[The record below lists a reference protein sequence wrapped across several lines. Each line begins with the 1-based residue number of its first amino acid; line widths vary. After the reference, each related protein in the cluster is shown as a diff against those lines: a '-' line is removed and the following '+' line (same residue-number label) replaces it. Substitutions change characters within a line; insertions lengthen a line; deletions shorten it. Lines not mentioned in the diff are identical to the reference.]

1 MKKNLGII
9 VLGLLLSGC
18 ATAPTVNDL
27 IGKKILCGEW
37 STDNKVLITKLP
49 IDAYDFVT
57 ENSVAYYTISETSDP
72 RIGFSR
78 DFFKYKLIYD
88 EIIIFG
94 KKKSKSY
101 MMNNSTEHILNR
113 STGSRRIG
121 YTNSVEFKG
130 KFIQGHYITDV
141 ICKPLNDDK
150 NIRKLFNKIHKL
162 RLEKFKF

>member
-1 MKKNLGII
+1 MKKILGII

-27 IGKKILCGEW
+27 VGKKILCGEW

-57 ENSVAYYTISETSDP
+57 ENSVTYYTISETSDP

-88 EIIIFG
+88 EILI
-94 KKKSKSY
+94 K
-101 MMNNSTEHILNR
+101 MNNSSEHNLNR

-121 YTNSVEFKG
+121 YSNS
-130 KFIQGHYITDV
+130 TDV

-150 NIRKLFNKIHKL
+150 IIRKMFNKIHKL

>member
-1 MKKNLGII
+1 MKKILGII

-27 IGKKILCGEW
+27 VGKKILCGEW

-57 ENSVAYYTISETSDP
+57 ENSVTYYTISETSDP

-88 EIIIFG
+88 EILIKI
-94 KKKSKSY
+94 
-101 MMNNSTEHILNR
+101 NNSSEHNLNR

-121 YTNSVEFKG
+121 YSNS
-130 KFIQGHYITDV
+130 TDV
-141 ICKPLNDDK
+141 ICRPLNDKK
-150 NIRKLFNKIHKL
+150 NIRKMFNKIHKL
-162 RLEKFKF
+162 RLEKLKF

>member
-1 MKKNLGII
+1 MKKILGII

-88 EIIIFG
+88 EIII
-94 KKKSKSY
+94 K
-101 MMNNSTEHILNR
+101 MNNSSEHNLNR

-121 YTNSVEFKG
+121 YSNS
-130 KFIQGHYITDV
+130 TDV

-150 NIRKLFNKIHKL
+150 NIRNMFNKIHKL
-162 RLEKFKF
+162 RLEKLKF

>member
-27 IGKKILCGEW
+27 VGKKILCGEW

-57 ENSVAYYTISETSDP
+57 ENSVTYYTISETSDP

-88 EIIIFG
+88 EILI
-94 KKKSKSY
+94 K
-101 MMNNSTEHILNR
+101 MNNSSEHNLNR

-121 YTNSVEFKG
+121 YSNS
-130 KFIQGHYITDV
+130 TDV
-141 ICKPLNDDK
+141 ICKPLNNDK
-150 NIRKLFNKIHKL
+150 NIRKMFNKIHKL

>member
-1 MKKNLGII
+1 MKNILGII

-27 IGKKILCGEW
+27 VGKKILCGEW

-57 ENSVAYYTISETSDP
+57 ENSVTYYTIPETSDP

-78 DFFKYKLIYD
+78 DFFKYKLIND
-88 EIIIFG
+88 EILI
-94 KKKSKSY
+94 K
-101 MMNNSTEHILNR
+101 MNNSSEHNLNR

-121 YTNSVEFKG
+121 YSNS
-130 KFIQGHYITDV
+130 TDV

-150 NIRKLFNKIHKL
+150 NIRKMFNKIHKL

>member
-1 MKKNLGII
+1 MKNILGII

-27 IGKKILCGEW
+27 VGKKILCGEW

-57 ENSVAYYTISETSDP
+57 ENSVTYYTISETSDP

-88 EIIIFG
+88 EILI
-94 KKKSKSY
+94 K
-101 MMNNSTEHILNR
+101 MNNSSEHNLNR

-121 YTNSVEFKG
+121 YSNS
-130 KFIQGHYITDV
+130 TDV
-141 ICKPLNDDK
+141 ICRPLNDKK
-150 NIRKLFNKIHKL
+150 NIRKMFNKIYKL
-162 RLEKFKF
+162 RLEKLKF

>member
-27 IGKKILCGEW
+27 VGKKILCGEW

-57 ENSVAYYTISETSDP
+57 ENSVTYYTISETSDL

-88 EIIIFG
+88 EILI
-94 KKKSKSY
+94 K
-101 MMNNSTEHILNR
+101 MNNSSEHNLNR

-121 YTNSVEFKG
+121 YSNS
-130 KFIQGHYITDV
+130 TDV

-150 NIRKLFNKIHKL
+150 NIRKMFNKIHKL

>member
-27 IGKKILCGEW
+27 VGKKILCGEW

-57 ENSVAYYTISETSDP
+57 ENSVTYYTISETSDP

-88 EIIIFG
+88 EILI
-94 KKKSKSY
+94 K
-101 MMNNSTEHILNR
+101 MNNSSEHNLNR

-121 YTNSVEFKG
+121 YSNS
-130 KFIQGHYITDV
+130 TDV

-150 NIRKLFNKIHKL
+150 NIRKMFNKIHKL
-162 RLEKFKF
+162 RLEKFNF

>member
-1 MKKNLGII
+1 MKNILGII

-27 IGKKILCGEW
+27 VGKKILCGEW

-57 ENSVAYYTISETSDP
+57 ENSVIYYTISETSDP

-88 EIIIFG
+88 EILI
-94 KKKSKSY
+94 K
-101 MMNNSTEHILNR
+101 MNNSSEHNLNR

-121 YTNSVEFKG
+121 YSNS
-130 KFIQGHYITDV
+130 TDV
-141 ICKPLNDDK
+141 ICKPLNNDK
-150 NIRKLFNKIHKL
+150 NIRKMFNKIHKL

>member
-27 IGKKILCGEW
+27 VGKKILCGEW

-57 ENSVAYYTISETSDP
+57 ENSVTYYTISETSDP

-88 EIIIFG
+88 EILI
-94 KKKSKSY
+94 K
-101 MMNNSTEHILNR
+101 MNNSSEHNLNR

-121 YTNSVEFKG
+121 YSNS
-130 KFIQGHYITDV
+130 TDV

-150 NIRKLFNKIHKL
+150 NIRKMFNKIHKL
-162 RLEKFKF
+162 RLEKLKF

>member
-27 IGKKILCGEW
+27 VGKKILCGEW

-57 ENSVAYYTISETSDP
+57 ENSVTYYTISETSDP

-88 EIIIFG
+88 EILI
-94 KKKSKSY
+94 KK
-101 MMNNSTEHILNR
+101 NNSSEHNLNR

-121 YTNSVEFKG
+121 YSNS
-130 KFIQGHYITDV
+130 TDV

-150 NIRKLFNKIHKL
+150 NIRKMFNKIHKL
-162 RLEKFKF
+162 RLEKLKF

>member
-1 MKKNLGII
+1 MKKILGII

-27 IGKKILCGEW
+27 VGKKILCGEW

-57 ENSVAYYTISETSDP
+57 ENSVTYYTIPETSDP

-78 DFFKYKLIYD
+78 DFFKYKLMND
-88 EIIIFG
+88 EILI
-94 KKKSKSY
+94 K
-101 MMNNSTEHILNR
+101 MNNSSEHNLNR

-121 YTNSVEFKG
+121 YSNS
-130 KFIQGHYITDV
+130 TDV
-141 ICKPLNDDK
+141 ICKPLNNDK
-150 NIRKLFNKIHKL
+150 NIRKMFNKIHKL

>member
-27 IGKKILCGEW
+27 VGKKILCGEW

-88 EIIIFG
+88 EIII
-94 KKKSKSY
+94 K
-101 MMNNSTEHILNR
+101 MNNSSEHNLNR

-121 YTNSVEFKG
+121 YSNS
-130 KFIQGHYITDV
+130 TDV

-150 NIRKLFNKIHKL
+150 NIRKMFNKIHKL
-162 RLEKFKF
+162 RLKKFKF

>member
-1 MKKNLGII
+1 MKNNLGII

-27 IGKKILCGEW
+27 VGKKILCGEW

-57 ENSVAYYTISETSDP
+57 ENSVTYYTISETSDP

-88 EIIIFG
+88 EILI
-94 KKKSKSY
+94 K
-101 MMNNSTEHILNR
+101 MNNSSEHNLNR

-121 YTNSVEFKG
+121 YSNS
-130 KFIQGHYITDV
+130 TDV

-150 NIRKLFNKIHKL
+150 NIRKMFNKIHKL

>member
-27 IGKKILCGEW
+27 VGKKILCGEW

-57 ENSVAYYTISETSDP
+57 ENSVTYYTISETSDP

-88 EIIIFG
+88 EILI
-94 KKKSKSY
+94 K
-101 MMNNSTEHILNR
+101 MNNSSEHNLNR

-121 YTNSVEFKG
+121 YSNS
-130 KFIQGHYITDV
+130 TDV
-141 ICKPLNDDK
+141 ICRPLNDKK
-150 NIRKLFNKIHKL
+150 NIRKMFNRIHKL
-162 RLEKFKF
+162 RLEKLKF

>member
-1 MKKNLGII
+1 MKNILGII

-27 IGKKILCGEW
+27 VGKKILCGEW

-57 ENSVAYYTISETSDP
+57 ENSVIYYTISETSDP

-88 EIIIFG
+88 EILI
-94 KKKSKSY
+94 K
-101 MMNNSTEHILNR
+101 MNNSSEHNLNR

-121 YTNSVEFKG
+121 YSNS
-130 KFIQGHYITDV
+130 TDV
-141 ICKPLNDDK
+141 ICRPLNDKK
-150 NIRKLFNKIHKL
+150 NIRKMFNRIHKL
-162 RLEKFKF
+162 RLEKLKF

>member
-1 MKKNLGII
+1 MKKILGII

-27 IGKKILCGEW
+27 VGKKILCGEW

-57 ENSVAYYTISETSDP
+57 ENSVTYYTISETSDP
-72 RIGFSR
+72 RVGFSR

-88 EIIIFG
+88 EILIT
-94 KKKSKSY
+94 
-101 MMNNSTEHILNR
+101 MNNGSELNLNR
-113 STGSRRIG
+113 STGSRRLG
-121 YTNSVEFKG
+121 YTNSA
-130 KFIQGHYITDV
+130 DV
-141 ICKPLNDDK
+141 ICKPLNDDN
-150 NIRKLFNKIHKL
+150 NIRKMFNKIHKL

>member
-27 IGKKILCGEW
+27 VGKKILCGEW

-57 ENSVAYYTISETSDP
+57 ENSVIYYTISETSDP

-88 EIIIFG
+88 EILI
-94 KKKSKSY
+94 K
-101 MMNNSTEHILNR
+101 MNNGSEHNLNR
-113 STGSRRIG
+113 STGNRRIG
-121 YTNSVEFKG
+121 YSNN
-130 KFIQGHYITDV
+130 TDV

-150 NIRKLFNKIHKL
+150 NIRKMFNKIHKL

>member
-1 MKKNLGII
+1 MNFFLVII
-9 VLGLLLSGC
+9 ALGLMLSGC

-27 IGKKILCGEW
+27 VGKKILCGEW

-57 ENSVAYYTISETSDP
+57 ENSVTYYTISETSDP

-88 EIIIFG
+88 EILI
-94 KKKSKSY
+94 K
-101 MMNNSTEHILNR
+101 MNNSSEHNLNR

-121 YTNSVEFKG
+121 YSNS
-130 KFIQGHYITDV
+130 TDV

-150 NIRKLFNKIHKL
+150 NIKKMFNKIHKL

>member
-27 IGKKILCGEW
+27 VGKKILCGEW

-57 ENSVAYYTISETSDP
+57 VNSVAYYTISEKSDP

-88 EIIIFG
+88 EILI
-94 KKKSKSY
+94 K
-101 MMNNSTEHILNR
+101 MNNSSEHNLNR

-121 YTNSVEFKG
+121 YSNS
-130 KFIQGHYITDV
+130 TDV

-150 NIRKLFNKIHKL
+150 NIRKMFNKIHKL
-162 RLEKFKF
+162 RLEKFNF

>member
-1 MKKNLGII
+1 MKNILGII

-49 IDAYDFVT
+49 IDVYDFVT

-88 EIIIFG
+88 EIII
-94 KKKSKSY
+94 K
-101 MMNNSTEHILNR
+101 MNNSSEHNLNR

-121 YTNSVEFKG
+121 YSNS
-130 KFIQGHYITDV
+130 TDV

-150 NIRKLFNKIHKL
+150 NIRNMFNKIHKL

>member
-1 MKKNLGII
+1 MKKIFGII

-88 EIIIFG
+88 EIII
-94 KKKSKSY
+94 K
-101 MMNNSTEHILNR
+101 MNNSSEHNLNR

-121 YTNSVEFKG
+121 YSNS
-130 KFIQGHYITDV
+130 TDV

-150 NIRKLFNKIHKL
+150 NIRNMFNKIHKL
-162 RLEKFKF
+162 RLEKLKF

>member
-1 MKKNLGII
+1 MKKILWII

-88 EIIIFG
+88 EIII
-94 KKKSKSY
+94 K
-101 MMNNSTEHILNR
+101 MNNSSEHNLNR

-121 YTNSVEFKG
+121 YSNS
-130 KFIQGHYITDV
+130 TDV

-150 NIRKLFNKIHKL
+150 NIRNMFNKIHKL
-162 RLEKFKF
+162 RLEKLKF

>member
-1 MKKNLGII
+1 MKKILGII

-57 ENSVAYYTISETSDP
+57 ENSVTYYTISETSDP
-72 RIGFSR
+72 RIGLSR
-78 DFFKYKLIYD
+78 DFFKYKLIND
-88 EIIIFG
+88 EILI
-94 KKKSKSY
+94 K
-101 MMNNSTEHILNR
+101 MNNSSEHNLNR

-121 YTNSVEFKG
+121 YSNS
-130 KFIQGHYITDV
+130 TDV

-150 NIRKLFNKIHKL
+150 NIRKMFNKIHKL

>member
-27 IGKKILCGEW
+27 VGKKILCGEW

-57 ENSVAYYTISETSDP
+57 ENSVTYYTISETSDP
-72 RIGFSR
+72 RIAFSR

-88 EIIIFG
+88 EILI
-94 KKKSKSY
+94 K
-101 MMNNSTEHILNR
+101 MNNSSEHNLNR

-121 YTNSVEFKG
+121 YSNS
-130 KFIQGHYITDV
+130 TDV
-141 ICKPLNDDK
+141 ICRPLNDKK
-150 NIRKLFNKIHKL
+150 NIRKMFNKIHKL
-162 RLEKFKF
+162 RLEKLKF

>member
-27 IGKKILCGEW
+27 VGKKILCGEW

-57 ENSVAYYTISETSDP
+57 ENSVTYYTISETSDP

-88 EIIIFG
+88 EILI
-94 KKKSKSY
+94 K
-101 MMNNSTEHILNR
+101 MNNSSEHNLNR

-121 YTNSVEFKG
+121 YSNS
-130 KFIQGHYITDV
+130 TDV

-150 NIRKLFNKIHKL
+150 NIRKMFNKIHKL

>member
-27 IGKKILCGEW
+27 VGKKILCGEW

-57 ENSVAYYTISETSDP
+57 ENSVTYYTISETSDP
-72 RIGFSR
+72 RIAFSR

-88 EIIIFG
+88 EILI
-94 KKKSKSY
+94 K
-101 MMNNSTEHILNR
+101 MNNSSEHNLNR

-121 YTNSVEFKG
+121 YSNS
-130 KFIQGHYITDV
+130 TDV
-141 ICKPLNDDK
+141 ICRPLNDKK
-150 NIRKLFNKIHKL
+150 NIRKMFNRIHKL
-162 RLEKFKF
+162 RLEKLKF

>member
-1 MKKNLGII
+1 MKNILGII

-27 IGKKILCGEW
+27 VGKKILCGEW

-57 ENSVAYYTISETSDP
+57 ENSVTYYTISETSDP

-88 EIIIFG
+88 EILIKMNTSISSF
-94 KKKSKSY
+94 K
-101 MMNNSTEHILNR
+101 MNNSSEHNLNR

-121 YTNSVEFKG
+121 YSNS
-130 KFIQGHYITDV
+130 TDV

-150 NIRKLFNKIHKL
+150 NIKKMFNKIHKL

>member
-1 MKKNLGII
+1 MKNILGII

-27 IGKKILCGEW
+27 VGKKILCGEW

-57 ENSVAYYTISETSDP
+57 ENSVTYYTISETSDP

-88 EIIIFG
+88 EILI
-94 KKKSKSY
+94 K
-101 MMNNSTEHILNR
+101 MNNSSEHNLNR

-121 YTNSVEFKG
+121 YSNS
-130 KFIQGHYITDV
+130 TDV

-150 NIRKLFNKIHKL
+150 NIRKMFNKIHKL

>member
-27 IGKKILCGEW
+27 VGKKILCGEW

-57 ENSVAYYTISETSDP
+57 ENSVTYYTISETSDP

-88 EIIIFG
+88 EILI
-94 KKKSKSY
+94 K
-101 MMNNSTEHILNR
+101 MNNSSEHNLNR

-121 YTNSVEFKG
+121 YSNS
-130 KFIQGHYITDV
+130 TDV

-150 NIRKLFNKIHKL
+150 NIKKMFNKIHKL

>member
-27 IGKKILCGEW
+27 VGKKILCGEW

-57 ENSVAYYTISETSDP
+57 ENSVTYYTISETSDP

-88 EIIIFG
+88 EILI
-94 KKKSKSY
+94 K
-101 MMNNSTEHILNR
+101 MNNSSEHNLNR

-121 YTNSVEFKG
+121 YSNS
-130 KFIQGHYITDV
+130 TDV
-141 ICKPLNDDK
+141 ICRPLNDKK
-150 NIRKLFNKIHKL
+150 NIRKMFNKIHKL

>member
-1 MKKNLGII
+1 MSKFLSILL
-9 VLGLLLSGC
+9 LGLLLSGC

-27 IGKKILCGEW
+27 VGKKILCGEW

-57 ENSVAYYTISETSDP
+57 ENSVTYYTISETSDP

-88 EIIIFG
+88 EILI
-94 KKKSKSY
+94 K
-101 MMNNSTEHILNR
+101 MNNSSEHNLNR

-121 YTNSVEFKG
+121 YSNS
-130 KFIQGHYITDV
+130 TDV
-141 ICKPLNDDK
+141 ICRPLNDKK
-150 NIRKLFNKIHKL
+150 NIRKMFNRIHKL
-162 RLEKFKF
+162 RLEKLKF

>member
-1 MKKNLGII
+1 MKNILGII

-27 IGKKILCGEW
+27 VGKKILCGEW

-57 ENSVAYYTISETSDP
+57 ENSVTYYTISETSDP

-88 EIIIFG
+88 EILI
-94 KKKSKSY
+94 K
-101 MMNNSTEHILNR
+101 MNNSSEHNLNR

-121 YTNSVEFKG
+121 YSNS
-130 KFIQGHYITDV
+130 TDV
-141 ICKPLNDDK
+141 ICRPLNDKK
-150 NIRKLFNKIHKL
+150 NIRKMFNRIHKL
-162 RLEKFKF
+162 RLEKLKF